1 MPVGLLTLEIH
12 LPDAHSL
19 KEKRFVVRKIK
30 DRLRA
35 RFNVA
40 VAELGHQE
48 LWQRA
53 VVGVVSISSDQRSLE
68 SVLDAVQRESE
79 KVLGGDLVGTEL
91 SFF

>member
-1 MPVGLLTLEIH
+1 MPVGILTLEIH

>member
-1 MPVGLLTLEIH
+1 MPVAVLTLEIY
-12 LPDAHSL
+12 LPYAHSL
-19 KEKRFVVRKIK
+19 KEKRVVVRKIK

-40 VAELGHQE
+40 VAELDHQE

-53 VVGVVSISSDQRSLE
+53 VVGVVSISSDQQNLE
-68 SVLDAVQRESE
+68 TVMEGVQRELE
-79 KVLGGDLVGTEL
+79 KVLGGDLVRTEL

>member
-1 MPVGLLTLEIH
+1 MPVAVLTLEIY
-12 LPDAHSL
+12 LPYAHSL
-19 KEKRFVVRKIK
+19 KEKRVMVRKIK

-40 VAELGHQE
+40 VAELDHQE

-53 VVGVVSISSDQRSLE
+53 VVGVVSISSDQQNLE
-68 SVLDAVQRESE
+68 TVMEGVQRESE
-79 KVLGGDLVGTEL
+79 KVLGGDLVRTEL

>member
-1 MPVGLLTLEIH
+1 MPVAVLTLEIH
-12 LPDAHSL
+12 LPYAHSL
-19 KEKRFVVRKIK
+19 KEKRVVVRKIK

-40 VAELGHQE
+40 VAEMDHQE

-53 VVGVVSISSDQRSLE
+53 VVGVVSISSDQQNLE
-68 SVLDAVQRESE
+68 AVFEAVRRESE

>member
-1 MPVGLLTLEIH
+1 MPVAVLTLEIY
-12 LPDAHSL
+12 LPYAHSL
-19 KEKRFVVRKIK
+19 KEKRVMVRKIK

-40 VAELGHQE
+40 VAELDHQE

-53 VVGVVSISSDQRSLE
+53 VVGVVSISSDQQNLE
-68 SVLDAVQRESE
+68 TVMEGIQRESE

>member
-1 MPVGLLTLEIH
+1 MPVAVLTLEIH
-12 LPDAHSL
+12 LPYAHSL
-19 KEKRFVVRKIK
+19 KEKRFMVRKIK

-40 VAELGHQE
+40 VAELDHQE

-53 VVGVVSISSDQRSLE
+53 VVGVVSISSDQQNLE
-68 SVLDAVQRESE
+68 TVMEGVQRESE
-79 KVLGGDLVGTEL
+79 KVLGGDLVRTEL